1 MQEVKIP
8 AFAKIN
14 LRLEILGKRPDGYHE
29 LRTIFQTVSLHD
41 ELKLRRTKSLGTAG
55 ASGISLRVAG
65 NSALSNEPMEKNLVH
80 RAIAALQAELKDE
93 QSVEIELKKKIP
105 AGRGL
110 GGGSSDAA
118 AAMLGYLRLAG
129 KKMAKERLMQIGA
142 SLGADVPFFL
152 QGGRA
157 VGVGRGDEIY
167 PLPDIETKSILIVS
181 PANIHVPTPE
191 AYRWL
196 NAPELTKSPDNSK
209 LWKFC
214 ALAWS
219 VQGTGLLNDF
229 EGAVFRHYP
238 RLSEIKRDLLQKGA
252 TEALLA
258 GSGSAVIGVFPSPAK
273 ARRAAVGFP
282 QDETFVC
289 ETFSRAM
296 YVRLMTGRAGK
307 GARRA

>member
-1 MQEVKIP
+1 MPEVKIP

-29 LRTIFQTVSLHD
+29 LRTILQTISLHD
-41 ELKLRRTKSLGTAG
+41 ELRLRRSKSA
-55 ASGISLRVAG
+55 GISLRVEG
-65 NSALSNEPMEKNLVH
+65 NAALSNEPVEKNLVY
-80 RAIAALQAELKDE
+80 RAVALMQAEGKDE
-93 QSVEIELKKKIP
+93 SGVDIELKKKIP

-118 AAMLGYLRLAG
+118 AAMLGYLRLTG
-129 KKMAKERLMQIGA
+129 KKIEMEPLMRIG
-142 SLGADVPFFL
+142 STLGADVPFFL

-167 PLPDIETKSILIVS
+167 PLPDVETMSIMIVS
-181 PANIHVPTPE
+181 PAEIHVPTPD

-196 NAPELTKSPDNSK
+196 NAPELTKTRDDSK

-214 ALAWS
+214 ALACS
-219 VQGTGLLNDF
+219 VQGAGLLNDF
-229 EGAVFRHYP
+229 EGAVFQHYP
-238 RLSEIKRDLLQKGA
+238 RLNEIKRDLLQKGA

-289 ETFSRAM
+289 ETLSRSK
-296 YVRLMTGRAGK
+296 YVRLMHGRTAK

>member
-1 MQEVKIP
+1 MPAEVRIP

-41 ELKLRRTKSLGTAG
+41 DLRLRRQKRP
-55 ASGISLRVAG
+55 GISLRVKG
-65 NSALSNEPMEKNLVH
+65 NAALSNEPVEKNLVY
-80 RAIAALQAELKDE
+80 RAVEALQQELEDYGG
-93 QSVEIELKKKIP
+93 VEIELKKKIP

-110 GGGSSDAA
+110 GGGSSDAT
-118 AAMLGYLRLAG
+118 AAMIGYLQLAG
-129 KKMAKERLMQIGA
+129 KKVAAERLMEVGA

-157 VGVGRGDEIY
+157 LGIGRGDEIY
-167 PLPDIETKSILIVS
+167 PLPDIARQSILIVS
-181 PANIHVPTPE
+181 PAEIHVPSPD

-196 NAPELTKSPDNSK
+196 NAPELTKTGENPK

-229 EGAVFRHYP
+229 ESAVFRHYP
-238 RLSEIKRDLLQKGA
+238 RLAEIKRDLLQKGA

-273 ARRAAVGFP
+273 ARRAAVGFTHD
-282 QDETFVC
+282 QTFVC
-289 ETFSRAM
+289 ETLSRAR
-296 YVRLMTGRAGK
+296 YVRLTQGRAVR
-307 GARRA
+307 GARRV

>member
-1 MQEVKIP
+1 MQEVLIP

-41 ELKLRRTKSLGTAG
+41 DLKLKRAKKP
-55 ASGISLRVAG
+55 GIVLRVVG
-65 NSALSNEPMEKNLVH
+65 NAVLSGEPVEKNLVY
-80 RAIAALQAELKDE
+80 RAVQALQQELKDADGI
-93 QSVEIELKKKIP
+93 EIELKKKIP

-118 AAMLGYLRLAG
+118 AAMIGYLRLTG
-129 KKMAKERLMQIGA
+129 KKIEAERLMAIGA

-157 VGVGRGDEIY
+157 LGVGRGDEIY
-167 PLPDIETKSILIVS
+167 PLPDIETRSILIVS
-181 PANIHVPTPE
+181 PADIHVPTPD

-196 NAPELTKSPDNSK
+196 NAPELTKSQDNSK

-214 ALAWS
+214 ALSWS
-219 VQGTGLLNDF
+219 LQGTGLLNDF
-229 EGAVFRHYP
+229 EGAVFQHYP
-238 RLSEIKRDLLQKGA
+238 RLNQIKQELLQKGA

-273 ARRAAVGFP
+273 ARRAAVGFTH
-282 QDETFVC
+282 DETFVC
-289 ETFSRAM
+289 ETLPRAK
-296 YVRLMTGRAGK
+296 YVRLTHGRSAK
-307 GARRA
+307 GAHRS

>member
-41 ELKLRRTKSLGTAG
+41 ELRLRRSKSA
-55 ASGISLRVAG
+55 GISLRVAG
-65 NSALSNEPMEKNLVH
+65 NAALSNEPVEKNLVY
-80 RAIAALQAELKDE
+80 RAVAAMRAEWKDE
-93 QSVEIELKKKIP
+93 GGVEIELKKKIP

-118 AAMLGYLRLAG
+118 AAMLGYLRLMG
-129 KKMAKERLMQIGA
+129 KKIEMERLMRIGA

-167 PLPDIETKSILIVS
+167 PLEDVETKSILIVS

-229 EGAVFRHYP
+229 ESAVFGHYP
-238 RLSEIKRDLLQKGA
+238 R
-252 TEALLA
+252 
-258 GSGSAVIGVFPSPAK
+258 
-273 ARRAAVGFP
+273 
-282 QDETFVC
+282 
-289 ETFSRAM
+289 
-296 YVRLMTGRAGK
+296 
-307 GARRA
+307 